1 MNILG
6 FLLKD
11 CGSGIQAGSR
21 TAGRH
26 IGVQRGRSQTPKIA
40 AVLTGEACDFV
51 MMELSSLL
59 VLLMV
64 AAKIGAETGAAVVDG
79 DSGTYNLDG
88 VRREMGAVAGRDSSA
103 WTKMRHLLSK
113 EAENCGDW
121 GYLQEGVELDLA
133 GRQCHHRPH
142 QIRFRI
148 RWHYF
153 LDFQRTRKCQS
164 TVADAGDATVLSDVT
179 LETSCCV
186 FVKVHRQRKP
196 EERGP
201 PLNE

>member
-51 MMELSSLL
+51 MMMMMMELSSLL

-113 EAENCGDW
+113 EAEN
-121 GYLQEGVELDLA
+121 
-133 GRQCHHRPH
+133 
-142 QIRFRI
+142 
-148 RWHYF
+148 
-153 LDFQRTRKCQS
+153 
-164 TVADAGDATVLSDVT
+164 
-179 LETSCCV
+179 
-186 FVKVHRQRKP
+186 
-196 EERGP
+196 
-201 PLNE
+201 